1 MNKKQSQYMKNMNKK
16 QRQYVKNMEKADKLK
31 QRYWNKGDV
40 KMYKFWSNAAS
51 GFFMRTISP
60 QCINSRRMCEIPP
73 RVEKR
78 KKYNRFYL
86 IKLAFLK
93 LIHYY

>member
-1 MNKKQSQYMKNMNKK
+1 MSKKLTAYHKSVLKNMNK
-16 QRQYVKNMEKADKLK
+16 ADKMK

-40 KMYKFWSNAAS
+40 NMYKFWSNAAS
-51 GFFMRTISP
+51 GFFMRTVSP
-60 QCINSRRMCEIPP
+60 QCINLRRMCEIPP

>member
-1 MNKKQSQYMKNMNKK
+1 MFEKE
-16 QRQYVKNMEKADKLK
+16 MEKADKMK
-31 QRYWNKGDV
+31 QLYWNKGDV
-40 KMYKFWSNAAS
+40 NMYKFWSNAS
-51 GFFMRTISP
+51 HGFSMRIVSP
-60 QCINSRRMCEIPP
+60 HYTNLRRMWEIQP

-78 KKYNRFYL
+78 KKYNRFYF